1 MRRPVGLSRVLLLAG
16 LCTLPPATPATAQE
30 GSPAGPVPPELLAR
44 RRARLLESL
53 AGRLTVI
60 GGERLRDIERDYPQ
74 DSDFRQDANFFYLT
88 GLEEPEGWLVLNAGA
103 PGAEILYLPPRS
115 PAEETWTGRRL
126 GPGPEAS
133 RLAGVQ
139 DVRAADR
146 LPADLRRW
154 VGEGTEVV
162 VSLGD
167 ERNRAL
173 VEQLLSSPRAR
184 LTDAAP
190 LLARLRLV
198 KDHDEL
204 RRLRRAIDVTIEA
217 LLEVWRVTE
226 PGLYEYEIEAVLEYV
241 FRAQGAERVG
251 FPSIVASGPNTTV
264 LHYDKNRRRTEA
276 GDLLVTDVGAEFGY
290 YTADIT
296 RTIPVSGTFTP
307 RQRAIYELVLGAQE
321 AGLAEVRPG
330 RTIRDAHA
338 AATHYLDAHSGD
350 LCGERSCS
358 TRFIHGLSH
367 WLGLDVHDV
376 GDIFTPFEPG
386 MVLTVEPGV
395 YLVDEDLG
403 VRIEDVALVTAAGHE
418 LLTAALPRAPE
429 EIESVMREEPRSVR
443 LR

>member
-16 LCTLPPATPATAQE
+16 LCMLPPATPAPAQE
-30 GSPAGPVPPELLAR
+30 GSPAGPVPPEFLAR

-53 AGRLTVI
+53 AGRLAVI
-60 GGERLRDIERDYPQ
+60 GGERLLDIERDYPQ

-103 PGAEILYLPPRS
+103 PGAEILYLPARS
-115 PAEETWTGRRL
+115 PAEEIWTGRRL

-162 VSLGD
+162 VSVGD

-173 VEQLLSSPRAR
+173 VEQLLSGPRAR
-184 LTDAAP
+184 FTDAAP

-198 KDHDEL
+198 KDQDEL

-321 AGLAEVRPG
+321 DGLAEVRPG

-338 AATHYLDAHSGD
+338 AATRYLDAHSGD
-350 LCGERSCS
+350 LCGGRSCS
-358 TRFIHGLSH
+358 TRFMHGLSH

-376 GDIFTPFEPG
+376 GDILTPFEPG